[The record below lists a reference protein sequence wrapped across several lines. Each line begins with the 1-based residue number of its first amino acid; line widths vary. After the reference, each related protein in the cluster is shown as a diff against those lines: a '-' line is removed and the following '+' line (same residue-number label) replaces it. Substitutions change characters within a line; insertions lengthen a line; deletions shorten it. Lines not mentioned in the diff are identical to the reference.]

1 MPELQINVRG
11 LGEGRCFF
19 RESLSNELREDEK
32 NLYIYCICA
41 ICIFLTRFLTANK
54 ITFVLLFTLKIE
66 ILRYAMGFLFDG
78 KSDGE

>member
-1 MPELQINVRG
+1 MRG

-32 NLYIYCICA
+32 ILYIYHICA
-41 ICIFLTRFLTANK
+41 IYIFLTRILTANK
-54 ITFVLLFTLKIE
+54 ITFVLQFYLKIE
-66 ILRYAMGFLFDG
+66 ILKYTMGFLFDG